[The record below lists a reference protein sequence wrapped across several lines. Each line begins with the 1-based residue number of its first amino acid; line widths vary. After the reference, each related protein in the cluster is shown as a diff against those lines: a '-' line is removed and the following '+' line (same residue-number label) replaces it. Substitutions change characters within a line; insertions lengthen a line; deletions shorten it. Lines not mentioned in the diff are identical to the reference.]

1 MAHEYR
7 ATVRWERGADAGDFR
22 AGRYSRKHVWGFDG
36 GIDVPA
42 SAGPGNV
49 PAGCAA
55 ADAVDPEEA
64 VVAAVSSCHMLFFLA
79 FAAQQGFV
87 VDSYEDAALGVM
99 TKNERGKLF
108 ISKVTLAPAVTFGGE
123 KRPSAAEIN
132 ALHHRAHEECYIAN
146 SLRAEIVV
154 EARMPVAA

>member
-7 ATVRWERGADAGDFR
+7 ATVRWERGADASDFR
-22 AGRYSRKHVWGFDG
+22 AGRYSRKHAWGFD

-42 SAGPGNV
+42 SAAPESV
-49 PAGCAA
+49 PVGCAA

-64 VVAAVSSCHMLFFLA
+64 VVAAVSSCHMLFFLV
-79 FAAQQGFV
+79 FAAKQGFV
-87 VDSYEDAALGVM
+87 VDAYEDHALGVM
-99 TKNERGKLF
+99 TRNEHGKLF
-108 ISKVTLAPAVTFGGE
+108 ISKVTLAPAATFGGD
-123 KRPSAAEIN
+123 KRPSAAEID

-154 EARMPVAA
+154 DARTSVAV